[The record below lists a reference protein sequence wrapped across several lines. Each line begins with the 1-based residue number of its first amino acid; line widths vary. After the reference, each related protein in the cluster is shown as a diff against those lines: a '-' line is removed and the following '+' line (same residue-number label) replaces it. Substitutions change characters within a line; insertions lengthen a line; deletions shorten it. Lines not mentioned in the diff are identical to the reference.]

1 MGAACLASSHAI
13 HAWAGAGKLG
23 QLVDVAVSIPLGA
36 AVFYFS
42 ARAFGIEELE
52 TLRLALRP
60 KA

>member
-1 MGAACLASSHAI
+1 
-13 HAWAGAGKLG
+13 
-23 QLVDVAVSIPLGA
+23 LVDVAVSIPLGA